1 MLPERADVEASSD
14 DFFQVIDLKNKSGLP
29 CG

>member
-14 DFFQVIDLKNKSGLP
+14 DFFQVIDLKKKSGLP
-29 CG
+29 CR